1 MRLSIV
7 LFASLLVLISCTK
20 DKAADPE
27 CETPV
32 SFSQEVMP
40 MLQTSCVGCHSGG
53 QPPNLTTHA
62 SVSAAADNIFARLSL
77 SEGDALLM
85 PQGGPRFHQDSI
97 RKIKCWIDQG
107 KLDN

>member
-7 LFASLLVLISCTK
+7 LIASLVLMSCTK
-20 DKAADPE
+20 DKTADPE

-40 MLQTSCVGCHSGG
+40 MLQANCVSCHNGS

-62 SVSAAADNIFARLSL
+62 SVSAAADNLLARISL
-77 SEGDALLM
+77 NEGDALLM
-85 PQGGPRFHQDSI
+85 PLGGPRFHQDSI

>member
-7 LFASLLVLISCTK
+7 FFLLLTFTSCTK
-20 DKAADPE
+20 DKTADPE
-27 CETPV
+27 CETPI

-40 MLQTSCVGCHSGG
+40 MIQTSCVGCHSGG

-62 SVSAAADNIFARLSL
+62 SISASAENILARISL
-77 SEGDALLM
+77 NEGDALLM
-85 PQGGPRFHQDSI
+85 PQGGPRFNQDSI
-97 RKIKCWIDQG
+97 RKIKCWIEQG

>member
-7 LFASLLVLISCTK
+7 LFASLIMMSCTK
-20 DKAADPE
+20 DKTMDAE
-27 CETPV
+27 CETPI

-40 MLQTSCVGCHSGG
+40 MLQTNCVGCHNGS

-62 SVSAAADNIFARLSL
+62 SVSVAADNVLARISL
-77 SEGDALLM
+77 NEGDALLM
-85 PQGGPRFHQDSI
+85 PLGGPRFHQDSI
-97 RKIKCWIDQG
+97 RKIKCWIEQG

>member
-7 LFASLLVLISCTK
+7 LFASLVLMSCTK
-20 DKAADPE
+20 DKTADPE

-40 MLQTSCVGCHSGG
+40 MLQANCVACHNGG

-62 SVSAAADNIFARLSL
+62 SVSAAADNVLARISL
-77 SEGDALLM
+77 NEGDPALM
-85 PQGGPRFHQDSI
+85 PLNGPRFHQDSI

>member
-1 MRLSIV
+1 MRLGIV
-7 LFASLLVLISCTK
+7 LFVSLVLISCTK

-40 MLQTSCVGCHSGG
+40 ILQANCVGCHNGG

-62 SVSAAADNIFARLSL
+62 SVSDAANNILARVSL
-77 SEGDALLM
+77 NEGDGLLM
-85 PQGGPRFHQDSI
+85 PQGGPRLHQDSI

-107 KLDN
+107 KMDN

>member
-7 LFASLLVLISCTK
+7 LFASLVLMSCTK
-20 DKAADPE
+20 DKTSDPE
-27 CETPV
+27 CETSV

-40 MLQTSCVGCHSGG
+40 MLQANCVGCHNGG

-62 SVSAAADNIFARLSL
+62 SVSAAADNVLARISL
-77 SEGDALLM
+77 NEGDALLM
-85 PQGGPRFHQDSI
+85 PLGGPRFHQDSI
-97 RKIKCWIDQG
+97 RKIKCWIEQG